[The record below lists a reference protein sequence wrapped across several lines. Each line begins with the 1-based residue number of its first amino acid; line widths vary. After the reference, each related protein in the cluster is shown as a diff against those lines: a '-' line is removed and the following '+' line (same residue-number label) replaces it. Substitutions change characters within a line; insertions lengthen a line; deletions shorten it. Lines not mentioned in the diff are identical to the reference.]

1 MPETPQEPRH
11 KFSALTTL
19 AAVLAAFLLAV
30 AAYVCWQ
37 AAHILFPQNV
47 YETALPITIS
57 DTIEADGVLLF
68 DETCIS
74 GSGNLFRDG
83 DQRLGVISQINIGKP
98 VLFEI
103 GLQYRNDSGILFQK
117 AQYGNISGAQLRV
130 QRRQRGG
137 MFITIGGAPEIEFTL
152 ENLRQHSVSRFIGR
166 VFSDNPREQRF
177 RPGIIM
183 HPEIFSGIGQLRG
196 LFPLSQREISDG
208 TDRAK

>member
-1 MPETPQEPRH
+1 MDRRGKRFQLP
-11 KFSALTTL
+11 
-19 AAVLAAFLLAV
+19 
-30 AAYVCWQ
+30 
-37 AAHILFPQNV
+37 HI
-47 YETALPITIS
+47 S
-57 DTIEADGVLLF
+57 
-68 DETCIS
+68 S
-74 GSGNLFRDG
+74 SGNLFRDG